1 MGAGLLSR
9 SKLTIAVP
17 SGTGAGVAVILAVL
31 FIACSLGIPQIFHGH
46 ASAIASIVQPRDA
59 NMKHC
64 IVVE

>member
-1 MGAGLLSR
+1 MSVGLLPE

-31 FIACSLGIPQIFHGH
+31 CIGCSLGIPQAFQGY
-46 ASAIASIVQPRDA
+46 ASAIACIVQPRDA
-59 NMKHC
+59 NMKRC